1 MGIRLNKDIVTG
13 GILVVFS
20 MILYFVIIPTEVP
33 HNNNADFYPKFFT
46 AVLGCLSFFLLIQG
60 FRNKEKWEIQEKLSS
75 IKRKHLHI
83 MIFMAGIVLS
93 GWLIS
98 FVGFYIVALIIAVG
112 LLFYL
117 GMRNWVKIF
126 CLCSGL
132 LIFIY
137 LLFEKGLRIRLPRG
151 FL

>member
-1 MGIRLNKDIVTG
+1 MRIRLNKDIVTG

-33 HNNNADFYPKFFT
+33 HYGNADFYPKFFT
-46 AVLGCLSFFLLIQG
+46 AVLGCSSFFLLIQG
-60 FRNKEKWEIQEKLSS
+60 FRNEEKWEIQEKLSS
-75 IKRKHLHI
+75 IKRRHLRI
-83 MIFMAGIVLS
+83 MILMAGITFS

-98 FVGFYIVALIIAVG
+98 FVGFYIVAVIITGG

-117 GMRNWVKIF
+117 GIRNWVKIF

-137 LLFEKGLRIRLPRG
+137 LLFEKGLRLRLPGG